1 MTDQELIR
9 ALRCTSTPG
18 GPLMDCEKCQYR
30 VVEAVP
36 EHLREQVGSD
46 EWEGCDADK
55 IGVDA
60 ADRLTAVLGEL
71 ERVTWERDAAVECI
85 QFIATYMELD
95 SMKDIRKMIE
105 TWKADGRRRK
115 REKDTHMQ
123 AVRVHEADWKSA
135 DYWQQPP
142 GRAARRLYV

>member
-9 ALRCTSTPG
+9 ALRCCVSSPRLDKCRKECVFCD
-18 GPLMDCEKCQYR
+18 GPTMAGCIPQMGR
-30 VVEAVP
+30 AV
-36 EHLREQVGSD
+36 
-46 EWEGCDADK
+46 
-55 IGVDA
+55 
-60 ADRLTAVLGEL
+60 ADRLTSLMKDL
-71 ERVTWERDAAVECI
+71 ERVTRERDAAVECI
-85 QFIATYMELD
+85 QFIATYIELD

-123 AVRVHEADWKSA
+123 AVRVHEADRKSA

>member
-9 ALRCTSTPG
+9 ALRCCVSSPR
-18 GPLMDCEKCQYR
+18 LDKCREECVFCKGHDMANCIPQMGQ
-30 VVEAVP
+30 AV
-36 EHLREQVGSD
+36 
-46 EWEGCDADK
+46 
-55 IGVDA
+55 

-71 ERVTWERDAAVECI
+71 ERVTRERDAAVECI

-123 AVRVHEADWKSA
+123 AVRVHDADRQSTN
-135 DYWQQPP
+135 YWQQPS
-142 GRAARRLYV
+142 GRATRRLYV

>member
-9 ALRCTSTPG
+9 ALRCCVSSPR
-18 GPLMDCEKCQYR
+18 LDKCREECVFCKGHDMANCIPQMGQ
-30 VVEAVP
+30 AV
-36 EHLREQVGSD
+36 
-46 EWEGCDADK
+46 
-55 IGVDA
+55 

-71 ERVTWERDAAVECI
+71 ERVTRERDAAVECI

-115 REKDTHMQ
+115 REKDTHM
-123 AVRVHEADWKSA
+123 
-135 DYWQQPP
+135 
-142 GRAARRLYV
+142 

>member
-1 MTDQELIR
+1 MTDRELIWAIHR
-9 ALRCTSTPG
+9 MKVETGSLACMGCGRENNCSIHG
-18 GPLMDCEKCQYR
+18 CAIIR
-30 VVEAVP
+30 V
-36 EHLREQVGSD
+36 
-46 EWEGCDADK
+46 
-55 IGVDA
+55 A

-71 ERVTWERDAAVECI
+71 ERVTRERDAAVECI

-123 AVRVHEADWKSA
+123 AVRVHEADRKSA

>member
-9 ALRCTSTPG
+9 ALREIAFDIRIEYADHWT
-18 GPLMDCEKCQYR
+18 EKTLT
-30 VVEAVP
+30 E
-36 EHLREQVGSD
+36 
-46 EWEGCDADK
+46 
-55 IGVDA
+55 A

-71 ERVTWERDAAVECI
+71 ERVTRERDAAVECI

-123 AVRVHEADWKSA
+123 AVRVHEADRKSA